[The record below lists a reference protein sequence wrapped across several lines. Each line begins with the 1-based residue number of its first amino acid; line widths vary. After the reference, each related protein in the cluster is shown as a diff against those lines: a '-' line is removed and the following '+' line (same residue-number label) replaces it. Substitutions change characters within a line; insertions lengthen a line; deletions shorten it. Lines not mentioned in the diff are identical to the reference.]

1 MSPKPDKGQFSVMGV
16 KSYALNDK
24 EFDAIRTLVKEKTGI
39 SLGLHKRDL
48 VVSRLAKRLR
58 SLELGSFK
66 EYIQIL
72 QDDPDGQEIVHMIN
86 RITTNKTDFYREKH
100 HFDYMTAKLLPALYQ
115 RGESTGKRKIRVWSS
130 ASSSGEEPYTIA
142 ITMSEFFKDRPGW
155 DWKILATDLDTT
167 MLSKASK
174 GEYEERL
181 LEPVPRPI
189 LNKYFTKLGK
199 GPGAL
204 YKVIPQLREKILFRK
219 FNLMSAQYPFRVE
232 LDFIFC
238 RNVLIYFENKEKL
251 EIVTKMHHVLAPEG
265 HIFVGHSESLMMAK
279 DLYNYVGTTIYVKK

>member
-1 MSPKPDKGQFSVMGV
+1 MSPRQGKDQFA
-16 KSYALNDK
+16 ALGIKTYPLNERD
-24 EFDAIRTLVKEKTGI
+24 FNAIRDLVKEKTGI

-58 SLELGSFK
+58 MLELDSFR
-66 EYIQIL
+66 EYINIL
-72 QDDPDGQEIVHMIN
+72 RDDPDGEEIVHMIN

-100 HFDYMTAKLLPALYQ
+100 HFDYLSEKLLPALYEQ
-115 RGESTGKRKIRVWSS
+115 GEASGRRRLRVWSS

-142 ITMSEFFKDRPGW
+142 ITMSEFFQNRRGW

-167 MLSKASK
+167 MLNKASK

-181 LEPVPRPI
+181 LEPVPKAI
-189 LNKYFTKLGK
+189 LNRYFNRLGK
-199 GPGAL
+199 GPGAT
-204 YKVIPQLREKILFRK
+204 YKVTPALREKVLFRK
-219 FNLMSAQYPFRVE
+219 FNLMRPSYPFKVQ

-251 EIVTKMHHVLAPEG
+251 DIVTKMHHVLAPGG

-279 DLYNYVGTTIYVKK
+279 SLYDYVGTTIYVKK